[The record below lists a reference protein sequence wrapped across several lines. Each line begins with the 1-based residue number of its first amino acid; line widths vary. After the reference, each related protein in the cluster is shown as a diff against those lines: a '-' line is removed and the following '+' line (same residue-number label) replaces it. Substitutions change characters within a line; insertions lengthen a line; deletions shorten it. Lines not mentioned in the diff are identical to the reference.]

1 MSLRAKLVV
10 AFMAV
15 VTLGAGGA
23 LVAAERYLAYAARET
38 LGSELTHAAEVY
50 AAFLGERGARRNA
63 ESRVVAEEPRLK
75 AAVRTLDID
84 QNTLE
89 DVADEL
95 REASGA
101 DLFVLTDRVG
111 ATVADVSSVKLPKP
125 VAEREDFKRSAE
137 AGGGVS
143 VWPIGG
149 QLYQTA
155 VRGLRFG
162 TDLTGFLVTG
172 HLLSDEVL
180 GAARNQTG
188 CEVALVL
195 DGKLAG
201 IASRPGLRL
210 EPLTAAPNGLSEQRL
225 GGELF
230 LVLRVP
236 HLQSTSAQLVLARSI
251 DEALSAHEAVRRTL
265 ILIGIAALLG
275 ALAVAWVLARSLTQR
290 LAALSLAAAA
300 VGRGELAVKVESEGD
315 DEVGKLSGAF
325 NKMTAELER
334 SRAALVQKERLERE
348 LQIAAQIQTA
358 LLPRKLEVPG
368 YRVAAAMQPAESVG
382 GDLYDVQVAADGH
395 VWMCIGDVTS
405 HGVTPGL
412 IMMMVQSAFSSLIEH
427 SPGAEPS
434 QVLIHLNRVIYRNV
448 RERLQDDNYLTLTV
462 LRSDGPGKFIY
473 SGAHLDLLVRRASG
487 KVDQLPTP
495 GLWVGVLPDISNDV
509 EQSRLELGIGD
520 TLLLY
525 SDGLT
530 EARDASGKQLDVSG
544 VIAVMEKAGS
554 NADRLRDALMERVKA
569 HMSRQDDDVTVVA
582 VERTG

>member
-10 AFMAV
+10 AFMLV
-15 VTLGAGGA
+15 VTLGVGGA
-23 LVAAERYLAYAARET
+23 LISAERYLANAARDT
-38 LGSELTHAAEVY
+38 LSHELTHAAQVY

-63 ESRVVAEEPRLK
+63 EGRVVAEEPRLK

-84 QNTLE
+84 QTTLE

-101 DLFVLTDRVG
+101 DLFVLTDRTG
-111 ATVADVSSVKLPKP
+111 QTVADVSAVKLPRP
-125 VAEREDFKRSAE
+125 VAEREDFTRAAQ
-137 AGGGVS
+137 AGGGVGS
-143 VWPIGG
+143 WAVNG

-172 HLLSDEVL
+172 YRLSEEML
-180 GAARNQTG
+180 GAARQQTG

-195 DGKLAG
+195 DGKLA
-201 IASRPGLRL
+201 ASAGRPGLHF
-210 EPLTAAPNGLSEQRL
+210 EPLVAAPEGESEQRL

-230 LVLRVP
+230 LVLKSP
-236 HLQSTSAQLVLARSI
+236 HPQSVGASLVLARSI
-251 DEALSAHEAVRRTL
+251 DEALSAHAAVRQTL
-265 ILIGIAALLG
+265 VLIGFAALLG
-275 ALAVAWVLARSLTQR
+275 GLGAAFVLARSLTQR
-290 LAALSLAAAA
+290 LERLSLAAVA
-300 VGRGELAVKVESEGD
+300 VGKGEKAVKVDSEGS
-315 DEVGKLSGAF
+315 DEVGKLSTAF
-325 NKMTAELER
+325 NQMTVELEN
-334 SRAALVQKERLERE
+334 SRAQLVQKERLERE

-358 LLPRKLEVPG
+358 LLPRKLDVPG

-382 GDLYDVQVAADGH
+382 GDLYDVQVAEDGH

-412 IMMMVQSAFSSLIEH
+412 IMMMVQSAFSALIEH
-427 SPGAEPS
+427 SPGAQPS
-434 QVLIHLNRVIYRNV
+434 EVLVHLNRVIYRNV
-448 RERLQDDNYLTLTV
+448 RERLEDDNYLTLTV

-473 SGAHLDLLVRRASG
+473 SGAHLDLLVRRTTG
-487 KVDQLPTP
+487 KIDQLPTP

-509 EQSRLELGIGD
+509 EQSQVELAIGE

-530 EARDASGKQLDVSG
+530 EARNAAGKQLDVSG
-544 VIAVMEKAGS
+544 VIAVMEGIG
-554 NADRLRDALMERVKA
+554 NAERLRDALMERVKA

-582 VERTG
+582 VERTA